1 MFSAD
6 GFRILSRLGW
16 PSHSFCAIQIKP
28 VEHKDFGRYQFRLK
42 VKNIRKIIIRNRYLR
57 YESTTTTTSNTIK
70 LVYFLPKIF
79 SIFSNIQAEKNC
91 GEFTTSD
98 MEGPFFLPEAPNR
111 YKLAPSSELS
121 DPDQFVLLR
130 GVVRDRRS
138 DMHTMFGDV
147 YKCFADK

>member
-1 MFSAD
+1 MNQQQPPQVTN
-6 GFRILSRLGW
+6 L
-16 PSHSFCAIQIKP
+16 
-28 VEHKDFGRYQFRLK
+28 
-42 VKNIRKIIIRNRYLR
+42 
-57 YESTTTTTSNTIK
+57 TK

-111 YKLAPSSELS
+111 YKLAPNSELS

-138 DMHTMFGDV
+138 DMQTMFGDV
-147 YKCFADK
+147 YRC

>member
-42 VKNIRKIIIRNRYLR
+42 VKNIRKIIVRNRYLR
-57 YESTTTTTSNTIK
+57 YESTTTTTSNNI
-70 LVYFLPKIF
+70 I
-79 SIFSNIQAEKNC
+79 SIFSLKNIFNIQAEKNC

-111 YKLAPSSELS
+111 YELAPSSELS

-138 DMHTMFGDV
+138 DMQTMFGDV
-147 YKCFADK
+147 YRC

>member
-57 YESTTTTTSNTIK
+57 SQSTTTTTSNT
-70 LVYFLPKIF
+70 KI
-79 SIFSNIQAEKNC
+79 SIFSPKNIFNILAEKNC

-111 YKLAPSSELS
+111 YVLAPRSELH
-121 DPDQFVLLR
+121 DPNQFALLR

-138 DMHTMFGDV
+138 DMQTMFGDV
-147 YKCFADK
+147 YRCFADK

>member
-57 YESTTTTTSNTIK
+57 YESTTTTTSNTI
-70 LVYFLPKIF
+70 I
-79 SIFSNIQAEKNC
+79 SIFSLKNIFNIQAEKNC

-138 DMHTMFGDV
+138 DMHTIFGDV
-147 YKCFADK
+147 YKC

>member
-57 YESTTTTTSNTIK
+57 YESTTTTTSNNI
-70 LVYFLPKIF
+70 IS
-79 SIFSNIQAEKNC
+79 SIFSLKNIFNIQAEKNC

-111 YKLAPSSELS
+111 YELAPSSELF

>member
-57 YESTTTTTSNTIK
+57 YQSTTTTTSNT
-70 LVYFLPKIF
+70 KI
-79 SIFSNIQAEKNC
+79 SIFSPKNIFNILAEANC

-111 YKLAPSSELS
+111 YELAPRSELS
-121 DPDQFVLLR
+121 DPDQFALLR

-138 DMHTMFGDV
+138 DMQTMFGDV
-147 YKCFADK
+147 YRCFADKWKV

>member
-28 VEHKDFGRYQFRLK
+28 VEQKDFGRYQFRLK
-42 VKNIRKIIIRNRYLR
+42 VKNIRKIIVRNRYLR
-57 YESTTTTTSNTIK
+57 YESTTTTTSNNI
-70 LVYFLPKIF
+70 I
-79 SIFSNIQAEKNC
+79 SIFSLKNIFNIQAEKNC

-98 MEGPFFLPEAPNR
+98 MEGPFFLPEAPNS
-111 YKLAPSSELS
+111 YELAPSSELS

-138 DMHTMFGDV
+138 DMQTMFGDV
-147 YKCFADK
+147 YRC